1 MNLKKL
7 LSIGAVT
14 LALCGMSNFAYAG
27 SDTLMVD
34 IDDYLLS
41 TTSEQELGEFILKYA
56 KRSNPEIAKV
66 VFSGNADEGTRA
78 FRIKLYSDIFVTSH
92 IENARLYGVK
102 VGTSTLKYLNVPLE
116 IKEFVYNG
124 GKWNELGHLK
134 CIGEESFK
142 HEPRVIVKNALN
154 DIINYYTSPNQ
165 NYVRGSIF
173 NPEVHTQ
180 DRGSVRFK

>member
-1 MNLKKL
+1 MNLKKM
-7 LSIGAVT
+7 LSVGAVT

-27 SDTLMVD
+27 PETLMID
-34 IDDYLLS
+34 IDDYLLA
-41 TTSEQELGEFILKYA
+41 TTSEQELGDFVLKYA
-56 KRSNPEIAKV
+56 KRSNPEITQV
-66 VFSGNADEGTRA
+66 VFNGAPDEGTRA
-78 FRIKLYSDIFVTSH
+78 FRIHLYDDIFVTSH

-116 IKEFVYNG
+116 IKEFVYKS
-124 GKWNELGHLK
+124 GKWDELGKMK
-134 CIGEESFK
+134 CVGEESFK

-173 NPEVHTQ
+173 NPDVHQQ